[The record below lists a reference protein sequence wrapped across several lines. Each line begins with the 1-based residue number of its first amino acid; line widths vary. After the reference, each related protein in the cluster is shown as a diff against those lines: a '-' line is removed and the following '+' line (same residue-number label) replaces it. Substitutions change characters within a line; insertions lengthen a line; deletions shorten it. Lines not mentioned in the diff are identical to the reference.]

1 MLVTN
6 KYSIDDVDKYKYS
19 KYEDNSC
26 VVIYL
31 YVDDM
36 FDMKILGKT
45 KVILG
50 ITIILTPNGHKLSQE
65 QYVEK
70 TLKKFEHF
78 NCKLLLSV

>member
-1 MLVTN
+1 
-6 KYSIDDVDKYKYS
+6 
-19 KYEDNSC
+19 
-26 VVIYL
+26 
-31 YVDDM
+31 M

-50 ITIILTPNGHKLSQE
+50 IKIILTPNGLKLSQE
-65 QYVEK
+65 HYVEK